1 MTFNFNK
8 IEYMSPKEA
17 FSQVWMKLALWFW
30 RVRKLDALLR
40 YYLSRKRRV
49 PLLIKLEFP
58 SPKHA
63 LCQVWLILLR
73 GFGEEDKNVKSLQT
87 DGRTDGRTDG
97 GTTDTR
103 GSEKHRSGKL
113 AIITI
118 PSSAIKMIITFSH
131 ILPAVIVQW

>member
-8 IEYMSPKEA
+8 IEYMSHKEA

-30 RVRKLDALLR
+30 RGRKLDALLR
-40 YYLSRKRRV
+40 YYLSSKRRG

-58 SPKHA
+58 SP
-63 LCQVWLILLR
+63 LCQVWLMLLR

-87 DGRTDGRTDG
+87 DGRTDRRTDV

-118 PSSAIKMIITFSH
+118 PNSAINFIITFSQ
-131 ILPAVIVQW
+131 ILPAVILQW

>member
-1 MTFNFNK
+1 MHYSA
-8 IEYMSPKEA
+8 IISLE
-17 FSQVWMKLALWFW
+17 
-30 RVRKLDALLR
+30 
-40 YYLSRKRRV
+40 KRRV

-73 GFGEEDKNVKSLQT
+73 SFGEEDKNVKSLQT
-87 DGRTDGRTDG
+87 HGRTDSRTDG

-103 GSEKHRSGKL
+103 GSEKHRSSKL

-118 PSSAIKMIITFSH
+118 TNSAIIDDHHLFTNFTRSNIIMVSH
-131 ILPAVIVQW
+131 VG

>member
-17 FSQVWMKLALWFW
+17 LSQVWMKLALCFL
-30 RVRKLDALLR
+30 RRRKLDALLR
-40 YYLSRKRRV
+40 YYLSRKRRG

-73 GFGEEDKNVKSLQT
+73 GFGEKDKNVKSLQT
-87 DGRTDGRTDG
+87 DGRTEG

-118 PSSAIKMIITFSH
+118 PNSAINFIITFSQ
-131 ILPAVIVQW
+131 ILPAVILQW

>member
-17 FSQVWMKLALWFW
+17 FRQVWMKLALWFW
-30 RVRKLDALLR
+30 RKLDALLR

-73 GFGEEDKNVKSLQT
+73 GFGEEVKNVKSLQT
-87 DGRTDGRTDG
+87 DGRTDGQTDG
-97 GTTDTR
+97 RRYDGHQRIRKTQVR
-103 GSEKHRSGKL
+103 
-113 AIITI
+113 
-118 PSSAIKMIITFSH
+118 
-131 ILPAVIVQW
+131 